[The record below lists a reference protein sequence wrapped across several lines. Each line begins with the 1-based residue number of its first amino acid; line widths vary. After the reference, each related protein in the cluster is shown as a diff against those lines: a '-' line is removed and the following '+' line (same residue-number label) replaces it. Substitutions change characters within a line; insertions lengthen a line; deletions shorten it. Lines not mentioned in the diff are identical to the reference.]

1 MVRLGIAVFAATL
14 TASAPTAQA
23 PASSSAAPVA
33 PVRLRSRTFVPP
45 ANVHQAGSAAS
56 SRASRSSNDEPKH
69 FLIQFAGAI
78 TAEDLSALRA
88 AGASPL
94 RYVPDNT
101 VAVVA
106 VPGFDPGRLARA
118 RWIGELTAPD
128 KVSLDSARDLS
139 RDAPRYPLTAIE
151 FHPDLTRDAVAARLT
166 AAGVARVP
174 AAHLPAHVALIAT
187 DRRAIADLA
196 ADDAVA
202 WVYPAASDS
211 AAGAVLV
218 CEGLV
223 SPHGLVANYAT
234 VGDGWDGPGNGA
246 ADLSYFLSAGSIDLD
261 TSLQA
266 GEIGRAL
273 AEWSRY
279 VDVRWQPAEAAG
291 QPRSLTIFWGPLN
304 HGDGFP
310 FAPDVLAHAFYPAPP
325 ASEPLGGDVH
335 FNDTFDWGAGDP
347 SRYDVFTVALHETGH
362 SLGLTHASDPSS
374 VMYPMYRG
382 IVSGAAEQ
390 DVAAIQSLYGSSGL
404 SAGWSETTIGTA
416 IGGGAIEHDG
426 AFTISASGRDVWD
439 AADDFR
445 FVSRPLRGDGDIIAR
460 VDSLE
465 AVHRWS
471 KAGVM
476 IRGGDSPGAP
486 HAFML
491 VSGSKG
497 LAFQRRLLEGGFST
511 STDGG
516 AGTAP
521 QWLWLSRRGDRFE
534 AYAAVDGGTWRLVG
548 VETIAMAD
556 EALAGLALTSH
567 DSAATATA
575 VFSSVSIDAA
585 PVWTGA
591 DVGDVGVAGSWSA
604 GAGQIHVTGAG
615 ADVWDAA
622 DAFQFVWRPLDGDGE
637 IVARVV
643 SVDYI
648 KAWTKAGVMIRES
661 LDPGSPH
668 AFMIVS
674 AGKGYAF
681 QRRAAFGGL
690 SSHTPGGSGTAPRW
704 VRLTRSGDLLSA
716 FESADGVTWTPVG
729 SETIPMGRAVMAG
742 LAVSSHTSTAA
753 SQAVFESVRIR

>member
-14 TASAPTAQA
+14 TASSVATAQA
-23 PASSSAAPVA
+23 PASSPAASAPTASAPTASAPTA
-33 PVRLRSRTFVPP
+33 PVRLRSRTFVPA
-45 ANVHQAGSAAS
+45 ANVHQAGSAGS
-56 SRASRSSNDEPKH
+56 TRASRLASNDEPKH
-69 FLIQFAGAI
+69 FLIQFAGPI

-101 VAVVA
+101 VAVLA

-118 RWIGELTAPD
+118 RWIGELTALD
-128 KVSLDSARDLS
+128 KISLDSARDLS

-151 FHPDLTRDAVAARLT
+151 FHPDLTRDAVTARLT

-202 WVYPAASDS
+202 WLYPAAADS
-211 AAGAVLV
+211 VGAALV

-234 VGDGWDGPGNGA
+234 VGDGWDGPGSGA

-261 TSLQA
+261 PPLQA
-266 GEIGRAL
+266 GEIARAL

-291 QPRSLTIFWGPLN
+291 QPRSLTIFWGPLD

-416 IGGGAIEHDG
+416 MGGGAIEHDG

-491 VSGSKG
+491 VSGAKG
-497 LAFQRRLLEGGFST
+497 LAFQRRLFEGGLST

-521 QWLWLSRRGDRFE
+521 QWLWLSRRGNRFE

-548 VETIAMAD
+548 VETIAMAAD
-556 EALAGLALTSH
+556 TLAGLALTSH
-567 DSAATATA
+567 DAAATATA

-585 PVWTGA
+585 PAWTGA

-604 GAGQIHVTGAG
+604 GAGPDTRHGRRRRRLGRCRRVSVRVAAARWRRRDRRAGRQRGLHKGVDEGGRHDPREPRPRLSARVHDCLGGEGLRVPAARRVRRAQQPHAWRHGDGASLG
-615 ADVWDAA
+615 PA
-622 DAFQFVWRPLDGDGE
+622 DA
-637 IVARVV
+637 
-643 SVDYI
+643 
-648 KAWTKAGVMIRES
+648 
-661 LDPGSPH
+661 
-668 AFMIVS
+668 
-674 AGKGYAF
+674 
-681 QRRAAFGGL
+681 QRRSAE
-690 SSHTPGGSGTAPRW
+690 
-704 VRLTRSGDLLSA
+704 RL
-716 FESADGVTWTPVG
+716 
-729 SETIPMGRAVMAG
+729 
-742 LAVSSHTSTAA
+742 
-753 SQAVFESVRIR
+753 